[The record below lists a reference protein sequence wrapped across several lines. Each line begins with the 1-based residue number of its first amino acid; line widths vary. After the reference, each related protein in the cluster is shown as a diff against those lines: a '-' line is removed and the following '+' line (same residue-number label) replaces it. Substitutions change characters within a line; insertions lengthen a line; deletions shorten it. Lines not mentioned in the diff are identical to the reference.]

1 MVDLNLNVV
10 KPIKMTPQSRF
21 RFRCHPGVPCFTEC
35 CGRTTIILTPYDILR
50 LKQRLGI
57 TSDRFLELY
66 ASRDV
71 HDKSGLPLV
80 LMDMPRYGGVC
91 PFVRPV
97 SGCQVYTDRPATCRY
112 YPVGQGTLI
121 TEEGLDEFYFLVKE
135 DHCKGFLEDAE
146 WTVETWKKDQGAD
159 YYDEMNREW
168 KAMMLRRSSSGKPD
182 VDERHQNLFYMV
194 MYDLDQFR
202 RFVFKSRFLTV
213 FEVDDD
219 TRQRIYEDD
228 LELLKFGY
236 QYLKTVFRIEPAL
249 KPLSAAPESPGP
261 KAEATPG

>member
-10 KPIKMTPQSRF
+10 RPVKLTLESRF
-21 RFRCHPGVPCFTEC
+21 RFRCHPGVPCFTAC
-35 CGRTTIILTPYDILR
+35 CGRTTIILAPYDIIR

-57 TSDRFLELY
+57 PSGEFLEKY
-66 ASRDV
+66 TFRDL

-91 PFVRPV
+91 PFVRPIE
-97 SGCQVYTDRPATCRY
+97 GCLVYSDRPGTCRY
-112 YPVGQGTLI
+112 YPVGQGSLI

-135 DHCKGFLEDAE
+135 EHCKGHEEDAV
-146 WTVETWKKDQGAD
+146 WTVESWKQDQGAD

-168 KAMMLRRSSSGKPD
+168 KAMLLRRSSFGKPD
-182 VDERHQNLFYMV
+182 IDEKTANLFYMV

-202 RFVFKSRFLTV
+202 RFIFTSRFLKV
-213 FEVDDD
+213 FKVDED
-219 TRQRIYEDD
+219 TQERIYDDD

-236 QYLKTVFRIEPAL
+236 DYLKMVLKIKDTVKLKEP
-249 KPLSAAPESPGP
+249 PAPSPQAP
-261 KAEATPG
+261 SP